1 MRKRGPID
9 TIKATSAYWNKTF
22 KSTTLAL
29 KRPFQSF
36 GRKPQFLKSKTEKRQ
51 EEFTQ
56 KVRTTPI
63 RHVSAPNSTLIP
75 HEVLEIAAKRTGVIG
90 NPLRPAA
97 VQDLARALQQWYT
110 RKGYVLSSV
119 TGATL
124 QVDTQ
129 TAELAVEE
137 PVSSDIP
144 ISLVYCKEMVVDPD
158 DGSLM
163 TYRQYKTKHARRKS
177 FGYDRIS
184 KTDLNTTYVPSTD
197 GGRTNPRSIAKA
209 LKLQPKSPFCWK
221 APRWDAIVQ
230 SGIFRRVLNTSPRRM
245 PDGTVQL
252 QVFVEENP
260 TRHLEYGLSKS
271 LYTGSWEGE
280 IDFEH
285 GNLLGGGESL
295 GLTVRRGTHD
305 AEPSVRLCFT
315 DNKFGMEG
323 GYDAEIFT
331 DYIGETHLDESEV
344 GSDTNNENNEGLSEY
359 DKDDLLDRKGASLQ
373 FRNPIDPNMVRHSSL
388 RACVE
393 RTYTKG
399 GRHESVGT
407 ATLRLGPFRK
417 DLPMD
422 AKTNVV
428 TTVTTGTRV
437 SESSWRVLPF
447 SVLSATT
454 RQILP
459 LSSPFSSSLTPVP
472 VLSSPGNTLPS
483 QPQGSLLP
491 SPPTR
496 QGPVGDGLTL
506 ALQHSLTTSTRHLPR
521 HEAAAQGMAAKVRGY
536 NDNRSNPVS
545 SCLVGTTEL
554 RIPVT
559 IPRIPDGNAKL
570 VLFGDWSLAQRKGKR
585 SFQRRGSVGVGVRKA
600 VQGIPLKC
608 DVSYRL
614 DGKVRTMFG
623 LGPDFDV

>member
-1 MRKRGPID
+1 MGLSLQSVLPLLLLLFCAVPRSHGTALTPPWIDRQPHGFHPEDHALVGVNDVVNDDVAYRWKKAWQAATGGCSGLDGGNAVDLSLLRGGGRRTPPVRKRGPID
-9 TIKATSAYWNKTF
+9 TIKATSAYWKKTF

-315 DNKFGMEG
+315 DNKFGMEW
-323 GYDAEIFT
+323 I
-331 DYIGETHLDESEV
+331 
-344 GSDTNNENNEGLSEY
+344 
-359 DKDDLLDRKGASLQ
+359 
-373 FRNPIDPNMVRHSSL
+373 
-388 RACVE
+388 
-393 RTYTKG
+393 
-399 GRHESVGT
+399 
-407 ATLRLGPFRK
+407 
-417 DLPMD
+417 
-422 AKTNVV
+422 
-428 TTVTTGTRV
+428 
-437 SESSWRVLPF
+437 W
-447 SVLSATT
+447 
-454 RQILP
+454 
-459 LSSPFSSSLTPVP
+459 
-472 VLSSPGNTLPS
+472 
-483 QPQGSLLP
+483 
-491 SPPTR
+491 
-496 QGPVGDGLTL
+496 
-506 ALQHSLTTSTRHLPR
+506 
-521 HEAAAQGMAAKVRGY
+521 
-536 NDNRSNPVS
+536 
-545 SCLVGTTEL
+545 
-554 RIPVT
+554 
-559 IPRIPDGNAKL
+559 
-570 VLFGDWSLAQRKGKR
+570 
-585 SFQRRGSVGVGVRKA
+585 
-600 VQGIPLKC
+600 
-608 DVSYRL
+608 
-614 DGKVRTMFG
+614 
-623 LGPDFDV
+623 